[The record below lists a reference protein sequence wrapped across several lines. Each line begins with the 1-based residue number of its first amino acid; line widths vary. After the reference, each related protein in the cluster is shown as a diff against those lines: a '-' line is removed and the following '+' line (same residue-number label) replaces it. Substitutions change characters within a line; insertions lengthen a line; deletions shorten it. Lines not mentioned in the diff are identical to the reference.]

1 MATQRALGPLP
12 SKGKIRV
19 SLPQGVLFVL
29 VLHSVGLSEYGHYTA
44 QAQESLLNKA
54 FFILRR

>member
-1 MATQRALGPLP
+1 
-12 SKGKIRV
+12 
-19 SLPQGVLFVL
+19 
-29 VLHSVGLSEYGHYTA
+29 LSEYGHYTA